1 MNKGDYTPLFG
12 DIDDSFLGEFAKEL
26 TAMYPTFRGPII
38 GYVGTVL
45 NTIQDNV
52 LTLANTQGR
61 FHAVEMNFSDGKFF
75 SRKRM
80 QKLFMGVIKINEKID
95 ID

>member
-1 MNKGDYTPLFG
+1 
-12 DIDDSFLGEFAKEL
+12 
-26 TAMYPTFRGPII
+26 MYPTFRGPII

-61 FHAVEMNFSDGKFF
+61 FHTVEMNFSDGKFF
-75 SRKRM
+75 FK
-80 QKLFMGVIKINEKID
+80 KEDAEVIYGSYKNK
-95 ID
+95 